1 MDSLDSDT
9 LAQFQHYNELLLLLD
24 GDCDAD
30 DSESLCL
37 PPLFDLPPPPPPPWM
52 EMPPLCDTCDS
63 VPDVTSVNNVQ
74 DIFKTVIIIAV
85 MSISVVISIITIV
98 IILRR
103 RLASR
108 GKNTSAENL
117 TSVTPDKQVAGAGA
131 GVMAGNYYTRVSR
144 DTQIIVDQRG
154 RTLLLPGQ
162 LVMAGQLAGCH
173 QADQQPIYETIDS
186 DVYSEHYSDPRAVF
200 LATRGRLEPG
210 PVSLYENPDASLY
223 NPNTTFTD
231 ASSTL
236 YQDVDIGGV
245 RSHHIETL
253 PSLHHQGNQ
262 GYIFQNM
269 TVATRQLPSKTEVRL
284 QSYQPY
290 HISPL

>member
-1 MDSLDSDT
+1 MDSLDNRDSP
-9 LAQFQHYNELLLLLD
+9 LAQFQHYNELLLLLEE
-24 GDCDAD
+24 DCDAD
-30 DSESLCL
+30 DSDSLCL
-37 PPLFDLPPPPPPPWM
+37 PPLFDLPPPPPPPWL
-52 EMPPLCDTCDS
+52 EMPPLCDNCDS

-108 GKNTSAENL
+108 DKNTSAENL

-131 GVMAGNYYTRVSR
+131 VAGNYYTRVSR

-162 LVMAGQLAGCH
+162 LVMAGQLGGC
-173 QADQQPIYETIDS
+173 QADQPMQPIYETIDS
-186 DVYSEHYSDPRAVF
+186 DVYSEHYADPRAVF
-200 LATRGRLEPG
+200 LTPRGHQEPG

-236 YQDVDIGGV
+236 YQDVDIGDV
-245 RSHHIETL
+245 RSHHREAHPT
-253 PSLHHQGNQ
+253 LHHQ

-269 TVATRQLPSKTEVRL
+269 TTATGQLPAKTEVRL

>member
-1 MDSLDSDT
+1 MDSLDSP
-9 LAQFQHYNELLLLLD
+9 LAEFQHYNELLLLLD

-30 DSESLCL
+30 DGDSLCL
-37 PPLFDLPPPPPPPWM
+37 PPLFDLPPPPPPPWL
-52 EMPPLCDTCDS
+52 EMPPLCDNCDS

-103 RLASR
+103 RLTSR

-117 TSVTPDKQVAGAGA
+117 TSSVTPDKQLPGAGA
-131 GVMAGNYYTRVSR
+131 GAGNYYTRVTR

-162 LVMAGQLAGCH
+162 LVMAGQLGEYK
-173 QADQQPIYETIDS
+173 ADQPIYETIDS
-186 DVYSEHYSDPRAVF
+186 DTVYSETYSDPRAVF
-200 LATRGRLEPG
+200 LTSRGHRYHHQEPG
-210 PVSLYENPDASLY
+210 PGSLYENPDASLY
-223 NPNTTFTD
+223 NPNTTLTD
-231 ASSTL
+231 VSSTL

-245 RSHHIETL
+245 RHHHRDTL
-253 PSLHHQGNQ
+253 PTLRHQ

-269 TVATRQLPSKTEVRL
+269 TVATGPLPTKTEVRL

>member
-1 MDSLDSDT
+1 MDSLDI
-9 LAQFQHYNELLLLLD
+9 AEFQHYNELLLLLD
-24 GDCDAD
+24 GDCDAED
-30 DSESLCL
+30 GDSLCL
-37 PPLFDLPPPPPPPWM
+37 PPLFDLPPPPPPPWL
-52 EMPPLCDTCDS
+52 EMPPLCDNCDS

-117 TSVTPDKQVAGAGA
+117 TSSVTPDKQVTEAVAG
-131 GVMAGNYYTRVSR
+131 AGNYYTRVSR

-162 LVMAGQLAGCH
+162 LVMAGQRGEYK
-173 QADQQPIYETIDS
+173 ADQPIYETIDS
-186 DVYSEHYSDPRAVF
+186 DVYSETYSDPRTVF
-200 LATRGRLEPG
+200 LTSRGHQYHHQEPG
-210 PVSLYENPDASLY
+210 PGSLYENPDASLY
-223 NPNTTFTD
+223 NPNTTLTD
-231 ASSTL
+231 ASSTV
-236 YQDVDIGGV
+236 YQDVDMGGV
-245 RSHHIETL
+245 RHHHRGTL
-253 PSLHHQGNQ
+253 PSLRHQ

-269 TVATRQLPSKTEVRL
+269 TVGTGQLPTKTEVRL